1 MNRTAIYARFSTE
14 LQQERSIEDQFALC
28 RAYATKNGLEIVST
42 FGDRARSG
50 ASIYGREGLMRLLDA
65 ARDRQFDIV
74 LTEALDRLS
83 RDQEDLAGIWKRL
96 NFLGIELRAVH
107 EGTADQIQIGV
118 RGLLGSLFLTDLAHK
133 VRRGMDGVVR
143 DGRNPGG
150 RAYGYR
156 AIPGKP
162 GELEVVEEEAE
173 VIRRI
178 FCDYVAGSTP
188 REIAHILNKE
198 GIRPPRGTRWT
209 ASAINGNKKR
219 HYGILLNELYAGTIV
234 WNRIRMMK
242 DPDTG
247 RRISRPNP
255 PAEWRRSEAPHLAI
269 VEKDLFGAAQQRKL
283 DRSHDN
289 PQIHR
294 RAKFLLSGLL
304 KCGCCGG
311 GLSMKDR
318 DHGRVRIHCSTMREA
333 GTCSNRQIFYMDEI
347 ERAVLAGLQQH
358 LKAPHLLKEFAKAYQ
373 EERQQLASEKT
384 RRRSQVESQLA
395 QLERS
400 IDRLWADYESERV
413 PVEIAGP
420 KLKEMQAQRN
430 LFKNE
435 LAGEPKIEKV
445 IGLHPAALRHYE
457 RCVTQ
462 LRTVFSGGVKPDT
475 TEAAEAIRTLIARIT
490 LFSRDKGWSIELQGR
505 LAALMG
511 TPRLYPNMRVTASG
525 GTMVAEEGVEP
536 PTPGL

>member
-1 MNRTAIYARFSTE
+1 MNKTAIYARFSTE
-14 LQQERSIEDQFALC
+14 LQQERSIEDQFVLC
-28 RAYATKNGLEIVST
+28 RAYAAKNGLEVVAT
-42 FGDRARSG
+42 YEDRARSG

-65 ARDRQFDIV
+65 ARERQFDIV

-83 RDQEDLAGIWKRL
+83 RDQEDLAGVWKRL

-107 EGTADQIQIGV
+107 EGTADQIQIGI

-162 GELEVVEEEAE
+162 GELEIVEEEAT

-178 FCDYVAGSTP
+178 FRDYMAGNTP
-188 REIAHILNKE
+188 REIAHTLNKE
-198 GIRPPRGTRWT
+198 GIRPPRGARWT

-219 HYGILLNELYAGTIV
+219 HHGILLNELYIGAVV

-255 PAEWRRSEAPHLAI
+255 PAEWRRGEAMHLAI
-269 VEKDLFGAAQQRKL
+269 VEKDLFEAAQQRKL
-283 DRSHDN
+283 DRSRDS
-289 PQIHR
+289 PEIHR
-294 RAKFLLSGLL
+294 KAKFLLSGLL

-318 DHGRVRIHCSTMREA
+318 DHGRVRVHCSTMREA
-333 GTCSNRQIFYMDEI
+333 GICSNRQIFYMDEI

-358 LKAPHLLKEFAKAYQ
+358 LKAPHLLKEFAKTYQ
-373 EERQQLASEKT
+373 EERERLASDRT
-384 RRRSQVESQLA
+384 RRRSQIENQLT

-400 IDRLWADYESERV
+400 IDRLWADYETERV

-420 KLKEMQAQRN
+420 KLKEMQAQRI
-430 LFKNE
+430 LFKAE
-435 LAGEPKIEKV
+435 LAEEPKIEKIV
-445 IGLHPAALRHYE
+445 GLHPAALRHYE
-457 RCVTQ
+457 KCVTQ
-462 LRTVFSGGVKPDT
+462 LQAVFDRGIKPDT
-475 TEAAEAIRTLIARIT
+475 TEAAEAIRSLIARVT
-490 LFSRDKGWSIELQGR
+490 VHPRETGYSIELQGR
-505 LAALMG
+505 LAAFMG
-511 TPRLYPNMRVTASG
+511 APKLYPNMRVAASG
-525 GTMVAEEGVEP
+525 GTVVAEEGVEP